1 MNGAHAEATMAHA
14 NALLIGERGVLLR
27 GVSGSGKSA
36 LSCRLLEGMRLR
48 GDFARLIGDDRVAL
62 TNCNGRLIARPHPAI
77 AGAIELRGLGLAP
90 APFEPAG
97 VIRVVVDL
105 AAPGGERPPRYPLPN
120 ADLTQICGLSLPRC
134 MVEAGD
140 YAVVEK
146 ILYFIQSVGVNSF
159 F

>member
-1 MNGAHAEATMAHA
+1 MNGARVQAEATMAHA
-14 NALLIGERGVLLR
+14 NALLLGEKGILLC

-36 LSCRLLEGMRLR
+36 LSCRLIEWARLR
-48 GDFARLIGDDRVAL
+48 GNFARLIGDDRVAL

-134 MVEAGD
+134 VVEAGD
-140 YAVVEK
+140 CAVVEK
-146 ILYFIQSVGVNSF
+146 IFHFIQLVRSK
-159 F
+159 